1 MTSILTNSSAMAAL
15 STLRSISSDMETTQG
30 RISSGLKVGN
40 ASDNSAYWSIA
51 TTMKSDNKALSTVQ
65 DALGLG
71 AAKTDT
77 AYTGLN
83 AAIDVVSEIKA
94 KLVAAREPGV
104 DKTKINKEITEL
116 KNQLVSTATSA
127 SFSGEN
133 WLYNDST
140 TAVGTKEMVG
150 SFTRSASGT
159 VSVGVLSFDA
169 STSVL
174 VDTKDSTKGQL
185 TKAVSV
191 AQPNG
196 ATAATTANA
205 TYHLIVASGGTAPT
219 GSVAIALTATTADD
233 DIEGMISAVDAMLTN
248 LTDSAAT
255 LGATNKRISMQDD
268 FMADLMDVIDKGVG
282 RLVDADMNEESTRL
296 KALQTQQQLGIQA
309 LSIANSDSQ
318 NILSLFR

>member
-1 MTSILTNSSAMAAL
+1 M
-15 STLRSISSDMETTQG
+15 R
-30 RISSGLKVGN
+30 
-40 ASDNSAYWSIA
+40 
-51 TTMKSDNKALSTVQ
+51 SDNKALSTVQ

-104 DKTKINKEITEL
+104 DKSKINKEITEL

-133 WLYNDST
+133 WLYNDSAT
-140 TAVGTKEMVG
+140 PLGTKEMVG
-150 SFTRSASGT
+150 SFTRSASGA
-159 VSVGVLSFDA
+159 VAVGVLQFDA

-174 VDTKDSTKGQL
+174 IDTNDSSLGQL

-191 AQPNG
+191 EQGTNVG
-196 ATAATTANA
+196 TGTANG
-205 TYHLIVASGGTAPT
+205 TYHLIVASGGTAPS
-219 GSVAIALTATTADD
+219 GSAVIELTTTTADD
-233 DIEGMISAVDAMLTN
+233 DIEGMISAVDAMLTS

-309 LSIANSDSQ
+309 LSIANSNSE